1 MPGDVHLLCLL
12 GAMSRWRI
20 LSPDGEALWSPRRSH
35 TVLSLDALDDDDDDA
50 LVLLGGFGSP
60 RPPHGI
66 GSVGDVWRS
75 TDGGR
80 EWHQLTAQ
88 APWGPRDGHAVR
100 PTSNHK
106 IEDCEAHS
114 RRVLTRPTAGRICPG
129 SERHQT
135 TPASRVS
142 RAPSPPPPP
151 RRVRSV
157 VGWGPR
163 AAAGAPIE
171 ERLKPPGRCRRCGL
185 ACSARGASAPPHPLR
200 DG

>member
-1 MPGDVHLLCLL
+1 MMMPDDVTTCFAFGL
-12 GAMSRWRI
+12 APMSRWRI

-80 EWHQLTAQ
+80 EWHQLTAK

-100 PTSNHK
+100 PSSNHK
-106 IEDCEAHS
+106 IADCEAHS

-135 TPASRVS
+135 TTASRVS
-142 RAPSPPPPP
+142 RAPSPPPPVAYAPWSDGVRAPQRARRP
-151 RRVRSV
+151 RS
-157 VGWGPR
+157 
-163 AAAGAPIE
+163 
-171 ERLKPPGRCRRCGL
+171 
-185 ACSARGASAPPHPLR
+185 
-200 DG
+200 D